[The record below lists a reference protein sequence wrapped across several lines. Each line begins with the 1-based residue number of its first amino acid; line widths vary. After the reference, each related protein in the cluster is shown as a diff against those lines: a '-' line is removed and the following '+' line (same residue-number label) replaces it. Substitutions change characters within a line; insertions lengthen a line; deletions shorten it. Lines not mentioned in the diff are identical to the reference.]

1 MKGIQFRKRLRR
13 CIGLNHKN
21 ESKRIYLIPV
31 ISIIIGTVLGT
42 AAALVLSGDTAQKV
56 SEYLNNFFSVYSLH
70 GVNKGEIFKIS
81 MYNNLK
87 MLLILWMSG
96 LSVFLLPFLSVYIA
110 GKGFKLGFAISFLIK
125 TYSYA
130 GAFLSCTSMLSQ
142 ALIIIPTLIIFSA
155 YSIRLALKL
164 KWIRRNKV
172 SGDEKRKL
180 FLSNLSAIIL
190 SVLVMIFA
198 SYIDSY
204 IVPLISVP
212 IYMGLS

>member
-1 MKGIQFRKRLRR
+1 MKGIQFRKRLRS

-31 ISIIIGTVLGT
+31 ISLIIGTVLGT

-87 MLLILWMSG
+87 MLLILWVSG
-96 LSVFLLPFLSVYIA
+96 LSVFLLPFLSVYIV

-164 KWIRRNKV
+164 KWIRRNKI